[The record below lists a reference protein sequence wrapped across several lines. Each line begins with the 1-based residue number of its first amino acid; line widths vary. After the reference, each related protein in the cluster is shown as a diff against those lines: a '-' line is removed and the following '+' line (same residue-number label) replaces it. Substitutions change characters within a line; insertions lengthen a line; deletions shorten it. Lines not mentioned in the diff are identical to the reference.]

1 MDIDI
6 KWGRKGG
13 IVIAM
18 LVGRFSGANADLFE
32 RMLESGVDP
41 SDKALILDFEHVTFL
56 SSAGLRVA
64 LSIAKKFNEPE
75 KSFAICALQE
85 AVRGIVEVSGFD
97 KVIPVYDSQAAA
109 VKAFENE

>member
-1 MDIDI
+1 MDVDI

-32 RMLESGVDP
+32 RMLESGIDP
-41 SDKALILDFEHVTFL
+41 SDQAFILDFEHVPFL

-64 LSIAKKFNEPE
+64 LTIAKKFNAPG
-75 KSFAICALQE
+75 KQFAICALQE
-85 AVRGIVEVSGFD
+85 GTRGIVKISGFD
-97 KVIPVYDSQAAA
+97 KVIAVYDTQAAA
-109 VKAFENE
+109 VAAFEGE

>member
-18 LVGRFSGANADLFE
+18 LVGRFSSTNADLFE
-32 RMLESGVDP
+32 RMLENGVES
-41 SDKALILDFEHVTFL
+41 SDDALILDFEQVTFL

-64 LSIAKKFNEPE
+64 LTIAKKFNEPG
-75 KSFAICALQE
+75 KKFAICALQE
-85 AVRGIVEVSGFD
+85 SARGIVEVSGFD
-97 KVIPVYDSQAAA
+97 KVIPVYGSQEAA
-109 VKAFENE
+109 VEAMEAD